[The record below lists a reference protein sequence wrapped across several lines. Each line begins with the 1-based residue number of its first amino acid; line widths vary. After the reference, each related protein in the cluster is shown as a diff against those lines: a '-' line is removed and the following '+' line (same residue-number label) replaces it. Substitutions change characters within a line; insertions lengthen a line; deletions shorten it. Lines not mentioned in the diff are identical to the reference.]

1 MIDLREDSV
10 EFMRCPLCNGELVLN
25 VEKTEGEE
33 VSSGFLQCSVCKKE
47 YKICHGIP
55 DFMLPELLNET
66 DEKWMRSY
74 DRTARSYELMMGTL
88 IPLFSMGSEPL
99 ERRRW
104 VKQLQAERGDH
115 VLDVSTGTGR
125 NLSLI
130 AKLVGSSGRVS
141 AIDISNGALSY
152 AEMKI
157 RRKKWKNVELQRANA
172 SHLPFKNDTFN
183 AVLHVG
189 GINTFGEKR
198 RALCEMVRVTKPN
211 AKIVIVDEG
220 LAPAQEKSLVG
231 KILLKTNALY
241 SCKPPTELLPEN
253 IKQLQVRWKII
264 CSRFLPIWPF
274 YNMEFRKCP

>member
-1 MIDLREDSV
+1 M
-10 EFMRCPLCNGELVLN
+10 
-25 VEKTEGEE
+25 EKAKCEE
-33 VSSGFLQCSVCKKE
+33 VYSGFLKCSICRKE
-47 YKICHGIP
+47 YRIHHGIP
-55 DFMLPELLNET
+55 DFVLPELLNDT
-66 DEKWMRSY
+66 DRKWMRSY

-104 VKQLQAERGDH
+104 TKQLQVELGDH

-130 AKLVGSSGRVS
+130 FKLVGSKGRIS
-141 AIDISNGALSY
+141 AMDISNGALSY
-152 AEMKI
+152 AAMKT
-157 RRKKWKNVELQRANA
+157 RKRNWKNVELQRANA
-172 SHLPFKNDTFN
+172 SYLPFKDGTFN

-198 RALCEMVRVTKPN
+198 RALREMVRVAKPR
-211 AKIVIVDEG
+211 AKIVIIDEG
-220 LAPAQEKSLVG
+220 LAPGQENSFVG
-231 KILLKTNALY
+231 KFLQKMNALY

-253 IKQLQVRWKII
+253 VKHLQVRWKII

-274 YNMEFRKCP
+274 YNMEFEKCL

>member
-1 MIDLREDSV
+1 VIDLREGSL
-10 EFMRCPLCNGELVLN
+10 ELMRCPLCHGELVLD
-25 VEKTEGEE
+25 VEETQGEE
-33 VSSGFLQCSVCKKE
+33 VSSGLLDCSVCKKE
-47 YKICHGIP
+47 YKIRDGIP
-55 DFMLPELLNET
+55 DFVLPELLNET

-88 IPLFSMGSEPL
+88 IPLLSMGSEPL

-104 VKQLQAERGDH
+104 IRQLQIEPGDH

-125 NLSLI
+125 NLSFI
-130 AKLVGSSGRVS
+130 AKHVCSKGRIS
-141 AIDISNGALSY
+141 AMDISHGALSI

-157 RRKKWKNVELQRANA
+157 RKKRWKNVELQRANA

-198 RALCEMVRVTKPN
+198 RALCEMVRVAKPN

-220 LAPAQEKSLVG
+220 LAPGQEKSFVG
-231 KILLKTNALY
+231 RLLLKTNALY

-253 IKQLQVRWKII
+253 VKHLRIRWKII

-274 YNMEFRKCP
+274 YNMEFRKCL